1 MKVIGKW
8 LTETSKESD
17 LKWFVDLYEK
27 TPEQII
33 DDYELEQHIVN
44 PEIKAIVFPEYDGTI
59 NQMFII
65 EPDDL
70 VIVWAQGRCDS
81 IFNTDGIAFIE
92 LHERESGKLRF
103 QWAMDN
109 SPYEMND
116 DDLEECEF
124 DFSKLPEGISREQVI
139 FVAQL

>member
-8 LTETSKESD
+8 LTETSKESE
-17 LKWFVDLYEK
+17 LKWFVDLYEM

-33 DDYELEQHIVN
+33 KDYKLERFVI
-44 PEIKAIVFPEYDGTI
+44 PENIKAIVFPEYDGEV
-59 NQMFII
+59 NQTFII
-65 EPDDL
+65 EDGDE
-70 VIVWAQGRCDS
+70 VIVWSGGCCDT
-81 IFNTDGIAFIE
+81 IFNTDGIAFME
-92 LHERESGKLRF
+92 LHDRNGNMRF

-116 DDLEECEF
+116 DDLEEVEF
-124 DFSKLPEGISREQVI
+124 DMSKLPEGITREQVI

>member
-8 LTETSKESD
+8 LTETTSD
-17 LKWFVDLYEK
+17 EGLQYFRDLYDQ
-27 TPEQII
+27 TPSQMIG
-33 DDYELEQHIVN
+33 DYELEQHIVN
-44 PEIKAIVFPEYDGTI
+44 PEIKAIIFPEYDGEI
-59 NQMFII
+59 NQMFLIDP
-65 EPDDL
+65 EDL
-70 VIVWAQGRCDS
+70 VIVWAQGCCDS
-81 IFNTDGIAFIE
+81 VFNTDGIAFME
-92 LHERESGKLRF
+92 LHDRNGNMRF

-124 DFSKLPEGISREQVI
+124 DMSKLPEGITREQVI

>member
-17 LKWFVDLYEK
+17 FKWFVDLYEK

-33 DDYELEQHIVN
+33 KDYELERFVV
-44 PEIKAIVFPEYDGTI
+44 PEHIKAIILPEYDGDI
-59 NQMFII
+59 NQIFII
-65 EPDDL
+65 EDGDEVVVL
-70 VIVWAQGRCDS
+70 AQGRCDS
-81 IFNTDGIAFIE
+81 IFNTDGIAFME
-92 LHERESGKLRF
+92 LHDKATGKMRF
-103 QWAMDN
+103 QWTLDN

-116 DDLEECEF
+116 DDLEEIEF
-124 DFSKLPEGISREQVI
+124 DMSKLPEGITRDQVI

>member
-8 LTETSKESD
+8 LTETTNESE
-17 LKWFVDLYEK
+17 LKWFVDLYEM

-33 DDYELEQHIVN
+33 EDYKLEQHIVN
-44 PEIKAIVFPEYDGTI
+44 PEIRAIVFPEYDGTI
-59 NQMFII
+59 NQMFIL
-65 EPDDL
+65 EPNDM
-70 VIVWAQGRCDS
+70 VIVWGEGCHDTF
-81 IFNTDGIAFIE
+81 FNTDGIAFME
-92 LHERESGKLRF
+92 LHRDQQLVA

-124 DFSKLPEGISREQVI
+124 DMSKLPEGITREQVI

>member
-8 LTETSKESD
+8 LTETTNEPER
-17 LKWFVDLYEK
+17 KWFIDLYEM

-33 DDYELEQHIVN
+33 MDYELEQHIVN
-44 PEIKAIVFPEYDGTI
+44 PEIRAIVFPEYDGTI
-59 NQMFII
+59 NQMFIL
-65 EPDDL
+65 EPNDM

-81 IFNTDGIAFIE
+81 IFNTDGIAFME
-92 LHERESGKLRF
+92 LHDRNGNMRF

-124 DFSKLPEGISREQVI
+124 DMSKLPEGISREQVI

>member
-17 LKWFVDLYEK
+17 RKWFIDLYEM

-33 DDYELEQHIVN
+33 KDYELEQHIVN
-44 PEIKAIVFPEYDGTI
+44 PEIKAIVFPEYDGEI

-65 EPDDL
+65 EPGDL

-81 IFNTDGIAFIE
+81 IFNTDGIAFME
-92 LHERESGKLRF
+92 HHRDQKLVA

-116 DDLEECEF
+116 EDLEECEF
-124 DFSKLPEGISREQVI
+124 DMSKLPEGIIREQVI